1 VDENRRGARRA
12 DAFRIGALLPG
23 EGAAEI
29 DCLVWDQSET
39 GAQIEVEVAETVP
52 DEFTLSM
59 TAYAKP
65 RRCKVAWRRGRKL
78 GVNFVA

>member
-12 DAFRIGALLPG
+12 DAFRIGSLRARP
-23 EGAAEI
+23 EDAEI

-39 GAQIEVEVAETVP
+39 GAQLEVETPESVP
-52 DEFTLSM
+52 DAFTLSM

-65 RRCKVAWRRGRKL
+65 RRCEVVWRRGRKL
-78 GVNFVA
+78 GIRFVV